1 MPTFA
6 AKEREVAPDA
16 DRPGA
21 KIPEADQDAL
31 RYMGEAG
38 FYLYRHD
45 KHDER
50 DFLRPG
56 YLDSIIKENPAS
68 YAGALILY
76 TMGGGRPDPEDW
88 QSGIVRVARV
98 RGSRGYAAE
107 APSLVAIV
115 TRFGKATL
123 VAHDGGAVE
132 DDPKDKAAA

>member
-1 MPTFA
+1 MPNFQ
-6 AKEREVAPDA
+6 AKEREVASDA

-21 KIPEADQDAL
+21 KLAEANQDAL

-76 TMGGGRPDPEDW
+76 TMGGGKPDPEDW
-88 QSGIVRVARV
+88 LSGLVRVARV
-98 RGSRGYAAE
+98 RGSRGYAAD

-123 VAHDGGAVE
+123 VAHDGGALE
-132 DDPKDKAAA
+132 EKPKDKAA

>member
-1 MPTFA
+1 MPTFTA
-6 AKEREVAPDA
+6 EERGVSA
-16 DRPGA
+16 DTDQPGTKVPSA
-21 KIPEADQDAL
+21 NQDAL

-56 YLDSIIKENPAS
+56 YLDSIITENPAS

-132 DDPKDKAAA
+132 DDPKIKAA